1 LEHFYYIAT
10 MKDGFFDI
18 LSTPL
23 QQDVNLLPRRQQLE
37 WVGKKVLVV
46 IGPRRS
52 GKSSLLN
59 REIANLLAQGVAESN
74 IVAVNLEDERL
85 QWNNTT
91 LDELLQVRAQ
101 LYPEIAINDTWFFLD
116 EVQNAPDWE
125 KFVRRLHDTTGT
137 HIAITGSNSKMLA
150 TEVAT
155 ALRGRGYPLEILPL
169 SFAEYLSFN
178 NIPPITRGV
187 KKATVMAAFEKY
199 LVCGGFP
206 ETATLSVTQGR
217 NILQNYYN
225 TMVFRDV
232 VERYKVS
239 QFYPLKYMLARVA
252 ATIGKTV
259 SLRKI
264 GNELRT
270 QGYKVGNELLYDL
283 ADMAEAGY
291 FFKRIAKFDYSLAKR
306 EMSDKKAYFIDTGMI
321 NAIIPVSAGNKGML
335 FENLVFWELYRK
347 YGNLY
352 TTDIYYYKDPSFEC
366 DFVLYQEGG
375 TPLPVQACYSL
386 ALPETRTR
394 EMKGLIK
401 ACETCRVATGWLIT
415 NEEEG
420 EEQIN
425 DITISIKPA
434 WKWMLEKLEL

>member
-1 LEHFYYIAT
+1 
-10 MKDGFFDI
+10 MKEGFIDI
-18 LSTPL
+18 LSTPI
-23 QQDVNLLPRRQQLE
+23 QPDFGLLPRSQPLE
-37 WVGKKVLVV
+37 WVGRKVMVI

-59 REIANLLAQGVAESN
+59 QEISSLMAKGVPASK
-74 IVAVNLEDERL
+74 IVAVNLEDDRL
-85 QWNNTT
+85 QWNNTS

-101 LYPEIAINDTWFFLD
+101 LYPDIAINELYFFLD

-125 KFVRRLHDTTGT
+125 RFVRRLHDTQGT

-169 SFAEYLSFN
+169 SFAEYLLFN
-178 NIPPITRGV
+178 NIQPITMGA
-187 KKATVMAAFEKY
+187 KKATVIAAFEKF

-206 ETATLSVTQGR
+206 ETATLSVTKGR

-239 QFYPLKYMLARVA
+239 QYYPLKYMLARVA

-264 GNELRT
+264 SNELRT
-270 QGYKVGNELLYDL
+270 QGYKIGNDLLYEL

-321 NAIIPVSAGNKGML
+321 NAITPVSAGNKGML

-352 TTDIYYYKDPSFEC
+352 TTDIYYFKDSTFEC
-366 DFVLYQEGG
+366 DFVLYPEGG

-386 ALPETRTR
+386 LQPDTKTR
-394 EMKGLIK
+394 EIKALVK
-401 ACETCRVATGWLIT
+401 ACEACGVTEGWLIT
-415 NEEEG
+415 NEEVG
-420 EEQIN
+420 EETIN
-425 DITISIKPA
+425 NILIKTKAA
-434 WKWMLEKLEL
+434 WKWMLEKETP

>member
-1 LEHFYYIAT
+1 
-10 MKDGFFDI
+10 MKDGFIDI

-23 QQDVNLLPRRQQLE
+23 QPDVNLLPRSQQLE

-59 REIANLLAQGVAESN
+59 REISNLIAEGVPESK
-74 IVAVNLEDERL
+74 IVAVNLEDDRL
-85 QWNNTT
+85 QWNNTS

-101 LYPEIAINDTWFFLD
+101 LYPNIAINDTYFFLD

-125 KFVRRLHDTTGT
+125 KFVRRLHDTPGT

-155 ALRGRGYPLEILPL
+155 ALRGRGYPMEILPL

-178 NIPPITRGV
+178 KIQPATMGI
-187 KKATVMAAFEKY
+187 KKAAVIAAFEKF

-206 ETATLSVTQGR
+206 ELATLSVVQGR

-232 VERYKVS
+232 VERYNVS

-264 GNELRT
+264 ANELRT
-270 QGYKVGNELLYDL
+270 QGYKVGNELLYEL

-321 NAIIPVSAGNKGML
+321 NAITPVSAGNKGML

-347 YGNLY
+347 FGNLY
-352 TTDIYYYKDPSFEC
+352 TTDIYYYKDQSFEC

-375 TPLPVQACYSL
+375 TPLPIQACYSL
-386 ALPETRTR
+386 AQTDTRSR
-394 EMKGLIK
+394 EMKALIK
-401 ACETCRVATGWLIT
+401 ACEACGVQTGWLI
-415 NEEEG
+415 NSDEEG
-420 EEQIN
+420 EEKMN
-425 DITISIKPA
+425 NITIIKKAA
-434 WKWMLEKLEL
+434 WKWLLEN